1 LEFFMAKI
9 NLAQQLATTLEQ
21 AGVKRIWGLTG
32 DSLNGLTDALRT
44 MDSIEWMHVRH
55 EEVAAFAA
63 GAEAAATG
71 ELAVCAGSCGP
82 GNLHLING
90 LFDCHR
96 NHVPVLA
103 IAAQIP
109 STEIGLNYFQE
120 THPQELFKECSHFV
134 ELVTNPE
141 QMPQVL
147 HRAMRSAIL
156 NRGVAVVV
164 IPGDVSL
171 LEVEDKL
178 KPWPALHAPRTLPA
192 DQDLQRLVEI
202 LDSSHKVTLLCGSGC
217 AGAHDQV
224 VALADALGAPVVHA
238 LRGKEHVEWDN
249 PFDVGMTGL
258 IGFSSGYHAMLN
270 CDTLVMLGTDFPY
283 RQFYPAD
290 AKIIQ
295 VDRNPQ
301 ALGRRATL
309 DLGIAADVS
318 ETIDALLPRLTRKTD
333 RSFIETSLKHYEKAR
348 QGLDDLAQPSKAN
361 RPIHPQY
368 VARLLSE
375 LANDDAIF
383 TADVGSPTVWA
394 ARYLKMNGKRRLI
407 GSFNHGS
414 MANAMPQAIGA
425 QAAFPGRQVI
435 SMSGD
440 GGFAMLMGDFISL
453 AQLKLPVKVIVFDNA
468 SLGFVA
474 MEMKAA
480 GYLDAGTELKN
491 PDFAAMSNA
500 MGILGI
506 RVEQSEDLEPALRRA
521 MAHDGPVLVDVVT
534 ATQELVMPP
543 TIKLEQ
549 AKGFSLYMLKAVMSG
564 RGDEVIELARTNWL
578 R

>member
-1 LEFFMAKI
+1 MAKI

-21 AGVKRIWGLTG
+21 AGIKRIWGLTG

-71 ELAVCAGSCGP
+71 ELTVCAGSCGP

-134 ELVTNPE
+134 ELVTSPE
-141 QMPQVL
+141 QMPHVL

-171 LEVEDKL
+171 LEVDAKL
-178 KPWPALHAPRTLPA
+178 KPWPVLNAPRTLPA
-192 DQDLQRLVEI
+192 EHDLQRLTEI
-202 LDSSHKVTLLCGSGC
+202 LDGSQKVTLLCGSGC

-258 IGFSSGYHAMLN
+258 IGFSSGYHAMLD
-270 CDTLVMLGTDFPY
+270 CDTLIMLGTDFPY
-283 RQFYPAD
+283 RQFYPTD
-290 AKIIQ
+290 AQIIQ
-295 VDRNPQ
+295 VDRDPQ

-333 RSFIETSLKHYEKAR
+333 RSFLETSLKHYEKAR

-375 LANDDAIF
+375 LADDDAIF

-453 AQLKLPVKVIVFDNA
+453 AQLKLPVKVIVFDNS

-521 MAHDGPVLVDVVT
+521 LAHDGPVLVDVVT

-549 AKGFSLYMLKAVMSG
+549 AKGFSLYMLKAVMNG

>member
-1 LEFFMAKI
+1 MAKI

-21 AGVKRIWGLTG
+21 AGIKRIWGLTG
-32 DSLNGLTDALRT
+32 DSLNGLTDALRS

-71 ELAVCAGSCGP
+71 ELTVCAGSCGP

-109 STEIGLNYFQE
+109 SSEIGLNYFQE
-120 THPQELFKECSHFV
+120 THPQELFKECSHFI
-134 ELVTNPE
+134 ELVSNPE

-192 DQDLQRLVEI
+192 EADLQRLSDM
-202 LDSSHKVTLLCGSGC
+202 LQSSKKVTLLCGSGC

-258 IGFSSGYHAMLN
+258 IGFSSGYHAMLD
-270 CDTLVMLGTDFPY
+270 CDTLIMLGTDFPY
-283 RQFYPAD
+283 RQFYPTD

-295 VDRNPQ
+295 VDRDPQ

-318 ETIDALLPRLTRKTD
+318 ETIGALLPRLTRKTD
-333 RSFIETSLKHYEKAR
+333 RSFLETSLKHYEKAR
-348 QGLDDLAQPSKAN
+348 QGLDDLAQPSKAD

-375 LANDDAIF
+375 LADDDAIF

-440 GGFAMLMGDFISL
+440 GGFTMLMGDFISL
-453 AQLKLPVKVIVFDNA
+453 AQLNLPVKVIVFNNA

-480 GYLDAGTELKN
+480 GYLDTGTELKN

-506 RVEQSEDLEPALRRA
+506 RVEQSEDLEPALRQA
-521 MAHDGPVLVDVVT
+521 LAHNGPVLVDVVT

>member
-1 LEFFMAKI
+1 MAKI

-192 DQDLQRLVEI
+192 DQDLQRLVET
-202 LDSSHKVTLLCGSGC
+202 LESSHKVTLLCGSGC

-224 VALADALGAPVVHA
+224 VALADALGGPVVHA

-521 MAHDGPVLVDVVT
+521 LAHDGPVLVDVVT